1 MGYLPYQLV
10 QDFVHQQYHY
20 NKIST
25 KMQLATR
32 CFSRCESIYAAAL
45 PSARNSLRLRLCI
58 KCVGMEDEGWGMEGH
73 KEVPYEPNKKVTFQ
87 VGTPWKMNM
96 EPENHLFEKE
106 NHLPTI
112 HFQGRTVK
120 LRGCTFSNVL
130 SLDVQLFDAW
140 NMFQKRYSPKWI
152 QMVGTVPSTHTE
164 KKSKK
169 NWRLPPV
176 LKAPKNQVG
185 SRESLKRITVRC
197 KLAVGSSRP
206 IIIVSRFG
214 SKKSSRSTAERWDV
228 HHHFTSRDHEI
239 PFGITWHGS
248 WETNLESLTP
258 SPKKS
263 HGTRPI
269 TA

>member
-58 KCVGMEDEGWGMEGH
+58 KCVGMEDEGWGDEGH

-140 NMFQKRYSPKWI
+140 NMFQKRYFSQMDPNGGNGSIHTHRKKIQEKLKTSP
-152 QMVGTVPSTHTE
+152 SF
-164 KKSKK
+164 KSSQKPGRFQRIIET
-169 NWRLPPV
+169 NYREVQIGSRV
-176 LKAPKNQVG
+176 LKANHH
-185 SRESLKRITVRC
+185 
-197 KLAVGSSRP
+197 
-206 IIIVSRFG
+206 RFKVWQQKIL
-214 SKKSSRSTAERWDV
+214 S
-228 HHHFTSRDHEI
+228 
-239 PFGITWHGS
+239 
-248 WETNLESLTP
+248 
-258 SPKKS
+258 
-263 HGTRPI
+263 
-269 TA
+269 